1 MPVGYMVLASIFL
14 YHYWHSMGDMVI
26 ITPGA
31 FTSHDIFLVPVLTLG
46 PFGGPLVTVH
56 ITRTHRETGRR
67 IIITSHR
74 LDSEQFHPSV

>member
-31 FTSHDIFLVPVLTLG
+31 FTSRDIFLVPALI
-46 PFGGPLVTVH
+46 FGSIWKPTFN
-56 ITRTHRETGRR
+56 RTHYNDSQRNRALYQNC
-67 IIITSHR
+67 ITLS
-74 LDSEQFHPSV
+74 